1 MIWNIG
7 IVNGEVPWSILR
19 LKMHI
24 DDMRKCAP
32 SSFHQIPGPN
42 SIDGHFKHKKMSS
55 NWDMIFFW
63 AKGNQQFPVESGV
76 YCVEMFA
83 FYSMHVFWYLSI
95 SFFTCSSSIYS
106 STVFFCHTGWNPF
119 FSSSLRYA
127 GAWRRFL
134 RQQAQWFP
142 RWNHPR
148 SLQKW
153 VEAMVDDFFLF
164 FLLNG
169 LDKDTMMMK
178 TNTTTVGSCEI
189 ISHDIHL

>member
-1 MIWNIG
+1 M
-7 IVNGEVPWSILR
+7 VKFHDPILR
-19 LKMHI
+19 LKLH
-24 DDMRKCAP
+24 RRHAKV
-32 SSFHQIPGPN
+32 FKLLHQTPGPN
-42 SIDGHFKHKKMSS
+42 SIDGQFKHKKMSS
-55 NWDMIFFW
+55 SETWHFFW
-63 AKGNQQFPVESGV
+63 AKGGMGDSYYGV
-76 YCVEMFA
+76 GNIMCWNVCLLFHACILIFVYFFLHMFFIYLFIYC
-83 FYSMHVFWYLSI
+83 
-95 SFFTCSSSIYS
+95 
-106 STVFFCHTGWNPF
+106 FFCHTGWNPF